1 MDALSEALLH
11 ARLDGRDAMLYAPP
25 APFHVDIPSGV
36 TRVHFAVDSR
46 LIVRVD
52 GQAMPIVLEPRDF
65 VLVRQGLAHSIAT
78 ADSTVPA
85 RELVESDRGTGAEAA
100 PGWVTGEFRAQ
111 SELGGPS
118 MAALPPV
125 VHISSAR
132 PGNEWLALSLRLLL
146 DELGQRRPGACIMIS
161 RILDLVFIHALR
173 EWSASDKV
181 EPGWLATAL
190 DQTLAPALA
199 AIHRNPEHPWTVDDL
214 AALTHQS
221 RSAFAHR
228 FTAVVGQSPAA
239 YVAERRMLAASKL
252 LETTA
257 MAVGAVA
264 HAVGFESEAAFSRA
278 FRRRFGRS
286 PLAWRKRSRPRM
298 AGVGAGA
305 SEEAPAPAQAQDSAS
320 AQESASAQDSARRA
334 R

>member
-1 MDALSEALLH
+1 MTDDLEKYADPASEREYEVDALSEALLH
-11 ARLDGRDAMLYAPP
+11 ARLDGRDAVRFAPEP
-25 APFHVDIPSGV
+25 PFHVAISPGV
-36 TRVHFAVDSR
+36 TRVHFAVASR

-52 GQAMPIVLEPRDF
+52 GHASPIVLEPRDV
-65 VLVRQGLAHSIAT
+65 VLIRQGLAHSIAT
-78 ADSTVPA
+78 ADSTAPA
-85 RELVESDRGTGAEAA
+85 RALADSDRRVDAGT
-100 PGWVTGEFRAQ
+100 PIGWVTGEFRAQ

-125 VHISSAR
+125 VHIASAR

-146 DELGQRRPGACIMIS
+146 DELDQRRPGACIMIS

-239 YVAERRMLAASKL
+239 YVAERRMMSASKL

-257 MAVGAVA
+257 MAVGAIA

-286 PLAWRKRSRPRM
+286 PLAWRKHVRPRM
-298 AGVGAGA
+298 ADVDAA
-305 SEEAPAPAQAQDSAS
+305 DADSPQS
-320 AQESASAQDSARRA
+320 AARRA

>member
-1 MDALSEALLH
+1 MTDDLRKHADPASTADHAVDALSEALLH

-65 VLVRQGLAHSIAT
+65 VLVRQGA
-78 ADSTVPA
+78 
-85 RELVESDRGTGAEAA
+85 
-100 PGWVTGEFRAQ
+100 RAQ
-111 SELGGPS
+111 HCHRRFDGPCPRAGRVRPRHRRGGGAGLGHRRVPRAERARRPVDRCS
-118 MAALPPV
+118 SPV

-132 PGNEWLALSLRLLL
+132 PGNEWLGLSLRLLL

-190 DQTLAPALA
+190 DQTP
-199 AIHRNPEHPWTVDDL
+199 
-214 AALTHQS
+214 
-221 RSAFAHR
+221 
-228 FTAVVGQSPAA
+228 
-239 YVAERRMLAASKL
+239 
-252 LETTA
+252 
-257 MAVGAVA
+257 
-264 HAVGFESEAAFSRA
+264 RA
-278 FRRRFGRS
+278 GLGGD
-286 PLAWRKRSRPRM
+286 PP
-298 AGVGAGA
+298 
-305 SEEAPAPAQAQDSAS
+305 
-320 AQESASAQDSARRA
+320 
-334 R
+334 

>member
-1 MDALSEALLH
+1 M
-11 ARLDGRDAMLYAPP
+11 
-25 APFHVDIPSGV
+25 
-36 TRVHFAVDSR
+36 TR
-46 LIVRVD
+46 
-52 GQAMPIVLEPRDF
+52 
-65 VLVRQGLAHSIAT
+65 
-78 ADSTVPA
+78 
-85 RELVESDRGTGAEAA
+85 
-100 PGWVTGEFRAQ
+100 
-111 SELGGPS
+111 
-118 MAALPPV
+118 
-125 VHISSAR
+125 
-132 PGNEWLALSLRLLL
+132 
-146 DELGQRRPGACIMIS
+146 
-161 RILDLVFIHALR
+161 
-173 EWSASDKV
+173 
-181 EPGWLATAL
+181 
-190 DQTLAPALA
+190 
-199 AIHRNPEHPWTVDDL
+199 
-214 AALTHQS
+214 QS

-286 PLAWRKRSRPRM
+286 PLAWRKHSRPRM

-305 SEEAPAPAQAQDSAS
+305 SEEAPAPAQAQDSVS

>member
-11 ARLDGRDAMLYAPP
+11 ARLDGRDAVRFAPEP
-25 APFHVDIPSGV
+25 PFHVSIPPGV
-36 TRVHFAVDSR
+36 TRVHFAVETR

-52 GQAMPIVLEPRDF
+52 GHASPIVLEPRDF
-65 VLVRQGLAHSIAT
+65 VMIRQGLAHSIASAEST
-78 ADSTVPA
+78 APA
-85 RELVESDRGTGAEAA
+85 RALAESDSRVEAGASI
-100 PGWVTGEFRAQ
+100 GWVTGEFRAQ

-118 MAALPPV
+118 MAALPPL

-146 DELGQRRPGACIMIS
+146 DELEQRRPGACIVIS

-221 RSAFAHR
+221 RSGFAHR

-239 YVAERRMLAASKL
+239 YVAERRMLSASKL
-252 LETTA
+252 LETTT

-286 PLAWRKRSRPRM
+286 PLAWRKHARPRM
-298 AGVGAGA
+298 ADVDAF
-305 SEEAPAPAQAQDSAS
+305 
-320 AQESASAQDSARRA
+320 
-334 R
+334 